1 MLLLV
6 RLSRTEMFAHDQ
18 FIFPETV
25 VQVIVTEMDS
35 VGSIKSEVTRCPI
48 KLKLTQ
54 NVRC

>member
-1 MLLLV
+1 
-6 RLSRTEMFAHDQ
+6 MFAHDQ